1 MKPKVSFESLEF
13 PEDIDVVS
21 SIQLANIAMRFQGWF
36 AYVTT
41 ELAYVRAEYAA
52 IEEMYEA
59 KIGQRKYDMQKQI
72 PTKLT
77 KDVLH
82 GIVLNELDIR
92 PWFKV
97 KLQKEK
103 EMFLVEGMEAGLK
116 ILCHAIRDEQIR
128 RMSAQKV
135 EIASGSF

>member
-97 KLQKEK
+97 KLQKEQEK
-103 EMFLVEGMEAGLK
+103 FLVEGMEAGLK
-116 ILCHAIRDEQIR
+116 IQCHAIRDEQIR